1 MKNITIDFYQSSAN
15 IQDQFDILQD
25 TIRSNLYFYHDMF
38 WVLSMINVTIAISCD
53 KNIANSSS
61 CRSKKWK
68 KVFIVQVFANLQ
80 MKVNSRVWY
89 LNLMSAVSNCEV
101 NSGNCEGPWVQNTVW
116 DVKECIQIKTRPN
129 STNWNISTA

>member
-1 MKNITIDFYQSSAN
+1 
-15 IQDQFDILQD
+15 
-25 TIRSNLYFYHDMF
+25 MF

-61 CRSKKWK
+61 CRSKKGK

-101 NSGNCEGPWVQNTVW
+101 NSGNCEGPWVQNYSLRCERVYTN
-116 DVKECIQIKTRPN
+116 KNKTQ
-129 STNWNISTA
+129 

>member
-1 MKNITIDFYQSSAN
+1 MKNIAIDFYQSSAN
-15 IQDQFDILQD
+15 IQAQFDILQD
-25 TIRSNLYFYHDMF
+25 TIRSNSYFYHDMF

-101 NSGNCEGPWVQNTVW
+101 NSGNCEGPWVQKYSLRCERAYTN
-116 DVKECIQIKTRPN
+116 KNKTQ
-129 STNWNISTA
+129 

>member
-15 IQDQFDILQD
+15 RQDQFDILRD

-101 NSGNCEGPWVQNTVW
+101 NSGNCEGPWVQKYSLRCERVYTN
-116 DVKECIQIKTRPN
+116 KNKTQ
-129 STNWNISTA
+129 

>member
-1 MKNITIDFYQSSAN
+1 MKNIAIDFYQSSAN
-15 IQDQFDILQD
+15 IQAQFDILQD
-25 TIRSNLYFYHDMF
+25 TIRSNSYFYHDMF

-101 NSGNCEGPWVQNTVW
+101 NSGNCEGPWVQKYSLRCERVYTN
-116 DVKECIQIKTRPN
+116 KNKTQ
-129 STNWNISTA
+129 